1 MNEETPR
8 IEGTTEAWENRELG
22 ADEHYVRVAEVD
34 ESRIDE
40 SLGLQMISIRLQK
53 SLIEDFKQIAKL
65 HGLGYQPLMRQVL
78 ARFAESEKKRILNKF
93 VAEHERLEQQ
103 IREEEA
109 GESETP
115 RKSA

>member
-1 MNEETPR
+1 MNDETPR

-22 ADEHYVRVAEVD
+22 ADEEYVRVAEAD
-34 ESRIDE
+34 ENRIDE
-40 SLGLQMISIRLQK
+40 SLGLQMISIRLQR

-103 IREEEA
+103 IREETEA
-109 GESETP
+109 ESETP